1 MSDPSKRKS
10 NIFQESLL
18 IVKGQKKS
26 NKAQTVADRGQ
37 DKFPGCISLI
47 SIGYE
52 TMAVTRARA
61 CAKP

>member
-18 IVKGQKKS
+18 IVKGQK
-26 NKAQTVADRGQ
+26 VADRGQ